1 MLSSLTT
8 MLAIT
13 PTEIA
18 LIVVLPF
25 VLAAGALIGMLI
37 NKKLVEKRIG
47 DSKTEA
53 SRLLEDARLEAKAMR
68 KEALLEAKEEQLR
81 LRNEFEKESK
91 QRRIELQK
99 QEARLNQKE
108 DALDK
113 KENILDHKLELIEK
127 AKKEI
132 EDKERKLSEKQE
144 ELDRHSERMLQELE
158 RVASMTSEE
167 AKTILINQMT
177 EEAKKEAAIVVRE
190 IENKAKEEGEKKAKE
205 IIGLAIQRCAV
216 DHSAD
221 TTVSVVELPSEEMKG
236 RIIGRVGRNIKALES
251 VTGVDIII
259 DDTPDVVTLSGFDP
273 V

>member
-91 QRRIELQK
+91 QRRIEL
-99 QEARLNQKE
+99 RN
-108 DALDK
+108 K
-113 KENILDHKLELIEK
+113 KRDLIR
-127 AKKEI
+127 
-132 EDKERKLSEKQE
+132 RKMRSTK
-144 ELDRHSERMLQELE
+144 
-158 RVASMTSEE
+158 
-167 AKTILINQMT
+167 
-177 EEAKKEAAIVVRE
+177 RE
-190 IENKAKEEGEKKAKE
+190 H
-205 IIGLAIQRCAV
+205 LR
-216 DHSAD
+216 
-221 TTVSVVELPSEEMKG
+221 P
-236 RIIGRVGRNIKALES
+236 
-251 VTGVDIII
+251 
-259 DDTPDVVTLSGFDP
+259 
-273 V
+273 